1 LIINNQARDDVQ
13 KYHYLLSSLT
23 NEARQ
28 LIQNLPF
35 TQQNF
40 YVAWNL
46 LGERYN
52 NEHLMAAAHVTL
64 LSLPV
69 INKESAT
76 EH

>member
-64 LSLPV
+64 LSLPM
-69 INKESAT
+69 INKE
-76 EH
+76 